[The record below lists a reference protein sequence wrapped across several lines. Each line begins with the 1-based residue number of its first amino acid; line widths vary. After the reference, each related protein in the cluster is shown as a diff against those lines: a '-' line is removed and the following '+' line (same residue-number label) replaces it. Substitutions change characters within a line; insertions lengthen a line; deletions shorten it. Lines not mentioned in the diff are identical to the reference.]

1 MTRFASLSSTP
12 SNGLF
17 GSTILFEN
25 DTLTEKKGAIYRFT
39 PEIEAAVDVA
49 IGLTRPL
56 LVAGE
61 PGCGKTEL
69 GYAVAR
75 RLKIERL
82 YFFSTKSSSEARE
95 IFYTYDAVGRFRDA
109 QLASTR
115 TKAERAAAPAAN
127 VGDFIRY
134 QALGRAI
141 LDAHPAEDVKDLLQ
155 GRGHFPLPETPR
167 RSVVVIDE
175 IDKAPRDFTN
185 DLLREIEDLS
195 FRVPE
200 LGSRFGKKDATPSG
214 NDIPFELR
222 PIIVAT
228 SNEESQMPDA
238 FLRRCVFLA
247 IEFPQPDDLKK
258 ILELH
263 FAGEGDGG
271 LAENE
276 RGVLLTLFGSLRDA
290 GMQKKAG
297 VAELIDA
304 GQVLAARPAEVTLEN
319 WLPKL
324 APALVKL
331 KSDMAAFRTV
341 LTSLPAVSVP
351 AKLI

>member
-1 MTRFASLSSTP
+1 MTKFTTLSSTP

-17 GSTILFEN
+17 GSTTLFEN
-25 DTLTEKKGAIYRFT
+25 DTLTKKKGSIYRFT

-49 IGLTRPL
+49 IGLSRPL

-75 RLKIERL
+75 RLGIERL

-115 TKAERAAAPAAN
+115 TPAERAAIPDAIA
-127 VGDFIRY
+127 GDFVQY

-141 LDAHPAEDVKDLLQ
+141 LDAHPTEKVKDLLK
-155 GRGHFPLPETPR
+155 GRGHEALPDKPR

-200 LGSRFGKKDATPSG
+200 LGNRSGEKNATPSG
-214 NDIPFELR
+214 SDVLFEHR
-222 PIIVAT
+222 PIVVAT

-247 IEFPQPDDLKK
+247 IEFPQPDELKK

-263 FAGEGDGG
+263 FGGEGGGG
-271 LAENE
+271 LVEDE
-276 RGVLLTLFGSLRDA
+276 RKVLLTLFSSLRDA

-297 VAELIDA
+297 IAELIDA
-304 GQVLAARPAEVTLEN
+304 GTVLAARPAEVTLEN

-331 KSDMAAFRTV
+331 KSDIAAFKTV
-341 LTSLPAVSVP
+341 LDGLPAIPVQTG
-351 AKLI
+351 